1 MNQSKAP
8 ARWPNN
14 VEYLVQSILDPKFPK
29 ESREL
34 LVVGPDVPPSQL
46 AGRSSQRIPVTIKII
61 DNPNHPAFG
70 QRGLF
75 ACGKIAANSF
85 ILPYIGEI
93 HSDDREDSDYD
104 LSLHRACEISI
115 GVDASRKGNE
125 ARFVNDFRGIQPKP
139 NATFRQGADCRGWLE
154 MSIWSGPLSIKKGEE
169 ILVSY
174 GKGWWK
180 ARQALLDP
188 TETKTGNTE
197 ETIAISVCICVA
209 PI

>member
-1 MNQSKAP
+1 MNQSKTP

-14 VEYLVQSILDPKFPK
+14 VEYLAQSCFDPKFPK
-29 ESREL
+29 ELREW
-34 LVVGPDVPPSQL
+34 LVVGPDVPPSQF
-46 AGRSSQRIPVTIKII
+46 AARSSQRMPVIIKII

-85 ILPYIGEI
+85 ILPYAGEI

-104 LSLHRACEISI
+104 LSLQRLDEISI

-139 NATFRQGADCRGWLE
+139 NATFRQGVDCRGWLE
-154 MSIWSGPLSIKKGEE
+154 MSIWSGPLPIKKGEE

-180 ARQALLDP
+180 ARQALQDP
-188 TETKTGNTE
+188 AEAEIENTGG
-197 ETIAISVCICVA
+197 S
-209 PI
+209 